1 MLFKLEM
8 ESLDFRQWQ
17 NKKGKR
23 PNEINGEAK
32 STQPCK
38 RERKKSQRNPKT
50 PLISVPYDQCCD
62 TEVNPARAD
71 QGRLRDGDPGLS
83 TNRKP
88 NTPTKATHF
97 SMKKRV

>member
-32 STQPCK
+32 KHPTMQKGKEEKST
-38 RERKKSQRNPKT
+38 KS
-50 PLISVPYDQCCD
+50 
-62 TEVNPARAD
+62 
-71 QGRLRDGDPGLS
+71 
-83 TNRKP
+83 
-88 NTPTKATHF
+88 
-97 SMKKRV
+97 